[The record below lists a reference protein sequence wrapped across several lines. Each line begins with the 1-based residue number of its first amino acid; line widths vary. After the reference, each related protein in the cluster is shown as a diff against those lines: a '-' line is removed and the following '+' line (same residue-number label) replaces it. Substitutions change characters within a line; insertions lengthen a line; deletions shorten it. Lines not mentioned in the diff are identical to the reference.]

1 MVYNTGLMER
11 TMKVN
16 GAIIKPKVRAHFG
29 MPKEIFTEVSSKT
42 IWRMVTVNTH
52 ISMVLSIK
60 VSLKKMFKKV
70 TVRKNG

>member
-11 TMKVN
+11 TMKVS
-16 GAIIKPKVRAHFG
+16 GAIIKQKVRAHFG

-52 ISMVLSIK
+52 I
-60 VSLKKMFKKV
+60 
-70 TVRKNG
+70 